1 MRKRL
6 PDKQVIKRSVKKQI
20 GIFVDGPSLDRAT
33 RRLKKRIDFAA
44 LLKGLSEGLTPIV
57 IRYYT
62 ILPYEDDS
70 RHHAFLDAVEH
81 AGFSVVVKR
90 LPPKGVER
98 QVTIDVEM
106 ATDIMAFAL
115 GQNVLPVGSLEGGQM
130 APFEKTVAETNETK
144 PTMRSVTIVCPS
156 REITYPLSLLKEYG
170 VDSVSVDFSEL
181 TKKNALKSA
190 SKFMDLSGSTTIW
203 KE

>member
-1 MRKRL
+1 MAHPWIAQHADSRKEL
-6 PDKQVIKRSVKKQI
+6 TLQFP
-20 GIFVDGPSLDRAT
+20 
-33 RRLKKRIDFAA
+33 
-44 LLKGLSEGLTPIV
+44 LKGLSEGSTPIV

-90 LPPKGVER
+90 SYLRVLNGKDK
-98 QVTIDVEM
+98 DVEM